1 MPPLSLSGRQ
11 WILKR
16 QEPFSA
22 GQGIAEIL
30 ARERGISDLDAPG
43 TGKLSD
49 PFLFPEMGRAV
60 ERVEEALKKGENIGI
75 FGDYDADGITGTLQ
89 LIHYFRRRGVEP
101 YVYLPDRLTEGY
113 GLKLSSIDNFKE
125 RGVGLIITVDTG
137 ISALAEISAA
147 RAAGIDVIVT
157 DHHKPRTGRPDAF
170 AVLHPLV
177 PDKFPNAHL
186 SGSGVAFMFVRA
198 LEHLNI
204 WEGIAEDAALAA
216 IGTVGDLVPLTGENR
231 TLVFHGLKFLNSL
244 QAGPLKEMIESVR
257 SSAAPL
263 TSGDIAFRIVPRINA
278 AGRME
283 HPSLALNALMTGGAA
298 MERLHELNNERRA
311 LVDELTEVAL
321 QLIDPTQLFLT
332 LRHKSFTPGVVG
344 LIAGRLADLYGKP
357 ALVASIEN
365 GKCVASIRS
374 TPQIDV
380 MECLEH
386 PQVRPHLWSFGG
398 HAQAAGCTITESA
411 FSALATGLSQS
422 VRDMGINADTLIPAL
437 LIDGELFPGALE
449 TGMVRRLKNLEPFGK
464 HNEEP
469 VFLIR
474 NLQAGDI
481 RTCGRDNR
489 HLQCRLNGT
498 KAIGFSLGKYSDQ
511 ISSGTPVDAACK
523 VNISNWNGKEELEYI
538 IQDLRKM

>member
-1 MPPLSLSGRQ
+1 
-11 WILKR
+11 
-16 QEPFSA
+16 
-22 GQGIAEIL
+22 
-30 ARERGISDLDAPG
+30 
-43 TGKLSD
+43 
-49 PFLFPEMGRAV
+49 
-60 ERVEEALKKGENIGI
+60 
-75 FGDYDADGITGTLQ
+75 
-89 LIHYFRRRGVEP
+89 
-101 YVYLPDRLTEGY
+101 
-113 GLKLSSIDNFKE
+113 
-125 RGVGLIITVDTG
+125 
-137 ISALAEISAA
+137 
-147 RAAGIDVIVT
+147 
-157 DHHKPRTGRPDAF
+157 
-170 AVLHPLV
+170 
-177 PDKFPNAHL
+177 
-186 SGSGVAFMFVRA
+186 
-198 LEHLNI
+198 
-204 WEGIAEDAALAA
+204 
-216 IGTVGDLVPLTGENR
+216 
-231 TLVFHGLKFLNSL
+231 
-244 QAGPLKEMIESVR
+244 MIESVR